1 MTGKE
6 FLKQI
11 RNINIT
17 IIGYQLEIERLNT
30 SLTNTTI
37 KPKEVDVQ
45 TSMPA
50 DPMADKIIE
59 KVEYEKKLID
69 ALNRQMEIKTQ
80 ALDMLDGL
88 ESQEDK
94 AVLIL
99 RYVNC
104 MSHKDIMDNMDCSRP
119 TVNRKLKKAEQ
130 AFNSLYLRYIN
141 T

>member
-11 RNINIT
+11 RDINIT

-45 TSMPA
+45 TSIKA

-59 KVEYEKKLID
+59 KVEYEEKLID
-69 ALNRQMEIKTQ
+69 ALNRQIKIKTD
-80 ALDMLDGL
+80 ALNLIDILD
-88 ESQEDK
+88 SQEDK
-94 AVLIL
+94 ALLIL
-99 RYVNC
+99 RYINC
-104 MSHKDIMDNMDCSRP
+104 MTHKDMADKMDCS
-119 TVNRKLKKAEQ
+119 VSSVKNKLRIAE
-130 AFNSLYLRYIN
+130 AHFNQIYIKGL
-141 T
+141 

>member
-11 RNINIT
+11 RDINIT

-37 KPKEVDVQ
+37 KPKEVDVM
-45 TSMPA
+45 TSIKA

-59 KVEYEKKLID
+59 KVEYEEKLID
-69 ALNRQMEIKTQ
+69 ALNRQIKIKPD
-80 ALDMLDGL
+80 AINMLDEL

-99 RYVNC
+99 RYINC
-104 MSHKDIMDNMDCSRP
+104 MTHKGMSDKMDCSVSNVKNKLR
-119 TVNRKLKKAEQ
+119 VAENR
-130 AFNSLYLRYIN
+130 FNTIYMNSIG
-141 T
+141 

>member
-11 RNINIT
+11 RDINIT

-45 TSMPA
+45 TSIKA
-50 DPMADKIIE
+50 DPMADKVIQ
-59 KVEYEKKLID
+59 KVEYEDKLID
-69 ALNRQMEIKTQ
+69 ALNRQIRIKAA
-80 ALDMLDGL
+80 ALDMLDHL

-99 RYVNC
+99 RYINC
-104 MSHKDIMDNMDCSRP
+104 MTMKELEDAIDKKH
-119 TVNRKLKKAEQ
+119 TVATKKLREAER
-130 AFNSLYLRYIN
+130 AFNIIYEQTNI
-141 T
+141 

>member
-11 RNINIT
+11 RDINIT

-37 KPKEVDVQ
+37 KPKEVDVM
-45 TSMPA
+45 TSIKA

-69 ALNRQMEIKTQ
+69 ALNRQIKIKTD
-80 ALDMLDGL
+80 ALNFIDRLD
-88 ESQEDK
+88 SQEDK
-94 AVLIL
+94 ALLIL
-99 RYVNC
+99 RYINC
-104 MSHKDIMDNMDCSRP
+104 MTHKDMADKMDCS
-119 TVNRKLKKAEQ
+119 VSSVKNKLRIAE
-130 AFNSLYLRYIN
+130 AHFNQIYIKGL
-141 T
+141 